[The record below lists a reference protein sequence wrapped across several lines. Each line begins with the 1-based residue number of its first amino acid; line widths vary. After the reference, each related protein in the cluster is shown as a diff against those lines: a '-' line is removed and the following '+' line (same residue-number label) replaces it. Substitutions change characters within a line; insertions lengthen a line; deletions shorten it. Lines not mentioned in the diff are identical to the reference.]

1 MNSSEAKRNH
11 LTSRWNYF
19 YSPTVTLRPYSA
31 PFRSDL
37 SNFPYLIMAAS
48 EREERGGA
56 ICYRGLK
63 DFNLGIRTL
72 HRGTR
77 TIFIL
82 YSGYPHWSS
91 EGDFFSQSAQSGIS
105 RTKGMGLRFVERECC
120 AMTPNTPAKE
130 IKHAGYFFSNTLRKS
145 TDKGTG
151 KRSFISTLLRCGWCS
166 LTCYVMYVI
175 YIK

>member
-37 SNFPYLIMAAS
+37 SNFSYLIMAAS

-56 ICYRGLK
+56 ICYRGAKRFQSGDTNIAQRDANNFYFVQRISPLK
-63 DFNLGIRTL
+63 YR
-72 HRGTR
+72 R
-77 TIFIL
+77 
-82 YSGYPHWSS
+82 W
-91 EGDFFSQSAQSGIS
+91 FFSQSAKSGIS
-105 RTKGMGLRFVERECC
+105 RTKGMGLRFLERECC

-166 LTCYVMYVI
+166 LTCYVMYFI